1 MHPWWGR
8 GVLEGTACANV
19 RQGLGK
25 VGLGRGG
32 SGGRWSRL
40 DPDPASPAR
49 GLCSPVGR
57 VDRHLLRPLSPSSHI
72 LPSLAPQL
80 GPPSPVDT
88 LVLPSPDPL
97 VAPGLMLSSP
107 EAALPASHKAF
118 LWVPC
123 SLPT

>member
-32 SGGRWSRL
+32 SRRRWSRL
-40 DPDPASPAR
+40 DPDSASPAR
-49 GLCSPVGR
+49 GLCSSVAFSDS
-57 VDRHLLRPLSPSSHI
+57 VLLWAGWTGTFCGPSAPPHTSS
-72 LPSLAPQL
+72 LPWTPSL
-80 GPPSPVDT
+80 GPVDT

-97 VAPGLMLSSP
+97 VA
-107 EAALPASHKAF
+107 
-118 LWVPC
+118 
-123 SLPT
+123 